1 MSMLWQRFR
10 GAVDGTGVFN
20 GYDSTARVAQGSIA
34 QQGRRLV
41 DPRERY
47 AVLRAYYYGNDL
59 YSQLSRALYDS
70 GLWTPAV
77 KAIRNPA
84 YRITEAHVGHVWPGD
99 LPDALPIQTEND
111 KIIEP
116 IQQFWQWSNWAAKKQ
131 LYIRTLA
138 TCGDA
143 FAKVCTRDRAD
154 GTPARVYLE
163 LLDPAHVCDF
173 DLDERGY
180 VTWIRIDVPQT
191 RRVAGKLE
199 RYTHVEVWD
208 KAAGTYQRWEV
219 DETQRMLLSEAIPSL
234 TPTESRTLASMGIS
248 FVPIVHSKFTDVGDK
263 RGVGAYLLQ
272 LDKIDAINQDA
283 TRLAQMLFRHG
294 KETLVVHGAGKD
306 ATGRPLAPP
315 QLAGRTDT
323 GNGTGTAAVA
333 DSMVWYLPGEAKVDS
348 LVPALP
354 YDAHRNQILDGILDL
369 ERDRPELAVARVQE
383 LGANDLSGRALRFLL
398 GPFVKLEQE
407 VRGNAED
414 ALARLDMMAL
424 TIGKAAGLFGD
435 LGGDFE
441 SGALGHTFKE
451 RPIIADSDYEKAQTA
466 QALGD
471 ASVKKLAAGWSQAA
485 VFRDAGL
492 SEAQIQEIQ
501 TEKAEQD
508 VIPFVSQ

>member
-1 MSMLWQRFR
+1 MLWQRVR
-10 GAVDGTGVFN
+10 GAVGGTGVFN
-20 GYDSTARVAQGSIA
+20 GFDSTTRVAQGSIA

-47 AVLRAYYYGNDL
+47 AVLRAYYYGNSL
-59 YSQLSRALYDS
+59 YDQLSRALYDS

-84 YRITEAHVGHVWPGD
+84 YRIVEAHVGHVWPGD
-99 LPDALPIQTEND
+99 LPAALPIQTEND
-111 KIIEP
+111 QIIDP
-116 IQQFWQWSNWAAKKQ
+116 IHQFWAWSNWAAKKQ

-163 LLDPAHVCDF
+163 LIDPAHVCDF

-180 VTWIRIDVPQT
+180 VVWIRIDVPQT

-219 DETQRMLLSEAIPSL
+219 DETQRTLLGEAIPSL
-234 TPTESRTLASMGIS
+234 TPTEERTLASMGIS
-248 FVPIVHSKFTDVGDK
+248 FVPIVHSKFIDVGEA

-294 KETLVVHGAGKD
+294 KPTLVVHGAGKD
-306 ATGRPLAPP
+306 ATGRPLPAP
-315 QLAGRTDT
+315 QLQGHQ
-323 GNGTGTAAVA
+323 NGTAHGTTPAEDAEIWAIPGDAA
-333 DSMVWYLPGEAKVDS
+333 VDS

-383 LGANDLSGRALRFLL
+383 LGAHDLSGRALRFLL
-398 GPFVKLEQE
+398 GPFVKLETE

-424 TIGKAAGLFGD
+424 TIGQAAGLFGD
-435 LGGDFE
+435 LGGRFE
-441 SGALGHTFKE
+441 DGAFEHQFKE
-451 RPIIADSDYEKAQTA
+451 RPIIESSELEDAQTA
-466 QALGD
+466 QLLGD

-485 VFRDAGL
+485 VFRDAGM
-492 SEAQIQEIQ
+492 SEAEIEQ
-501 TEKAEQD
+501 VQQEKAEQD
-508 VIPFVSQ
+508 VIVQGVGQ